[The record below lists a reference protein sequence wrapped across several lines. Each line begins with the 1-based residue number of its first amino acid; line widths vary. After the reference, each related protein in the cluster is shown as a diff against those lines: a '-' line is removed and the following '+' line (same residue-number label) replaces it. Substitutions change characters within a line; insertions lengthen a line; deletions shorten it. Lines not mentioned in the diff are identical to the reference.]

1 MRIQIEF
8 ELSGKTQL
16 LPFNYQYPLSSWI
29 YKVIDKGNAEF
40 ATFLHEQGYTA
51 GDGKRFKLF
60 CFSGLRFPGKTAQRH
75 NTHTSY
81 LSVRARKAYLDISF
95 FLPEQLEPFV
105 AGLFQAQDA
114 VIGDKQ
120 FQLNMKVRNVQ
131 MLPEPDFSDNKI
143 YHFRT
148 KTAVVLSEQV
158 DGETQ
163 EQYIVPLKP
172 SYTALMQN
180 SILDKCRAVGINGFS
195 ETDINFTIEKL
206 QAKTNLQSIK
216 AGTAA
221 ETKVKA
227 YYYDFKLKA
236 PAEVLKLVYA
246 SGIGSMNS
254 LGFGLVEVRRR
265 ID

>member
-16 LPFNYQYPLSSWI
+16 LPFNYQYPLSAWI
-29 YKVIDKGNAEF
+29 YNVIDKGNAEF
-40 ATFLHEQGYTA
+40 AKFLHEQGYTA
-51 GDGKRFKLF
+51 ADGKRFKLF
-60 CFSGLRFPGKTAQRH
+60 CFSGLRFPGKTTQRH

-131 MLPEPDFSDNKI
+131 MLPVPDFSENKT
-143 YHFRT
+143 YQFRT

-158 DGETQ
+158 DDETH

-172 SYTALMQN
+172 SYKALMQKN
-180 SILDKCRAVGINGFS
+180 ILDKCSAVGIKGVS
-195 ETDINFTIEKL
+195 ESNLDFKIEKL
-206 QAKTNLQSIK
+206 QTKTNLQTIK
-216 AGTAA
+216 SGTDA
-221 ETKVKA
+221 ETKVKG

-236 PAEVLKLVYA
+236 PVEVLKLVYA

-254 LGFGLVEVRRR
+254 LGFGLVEVK
-265 ID
+265 